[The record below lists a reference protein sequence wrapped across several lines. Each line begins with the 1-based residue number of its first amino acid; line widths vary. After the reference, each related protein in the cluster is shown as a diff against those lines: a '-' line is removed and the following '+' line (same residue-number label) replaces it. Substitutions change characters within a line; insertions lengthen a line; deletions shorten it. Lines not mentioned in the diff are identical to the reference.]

1 MPTIETDVS
10 AKSLEM
16 RVESAEDAIILHCEG
31 EISAGD
37 TRMAFRSAVLDLLHQ
52 NHKIIV
58 DLGGIRSMDRSGLEI
73 LVSLY
78 PTARTAGTTLKY
90 ENLTAQVSDSRP
102 SRYAF

>member
-37 TRMAFRSAVLDLLHQ
+37 TRMAFRSAVL
-52 NHKIIV
+52 
-58 DLGGIRSMDRSGLEI
+58 
-73 LVSLY
+73 Y
-78 PTARTAGTTLKY
+78 
-90 ENLTAQVSDSRP
+90 
-102 SRYAF
+102 